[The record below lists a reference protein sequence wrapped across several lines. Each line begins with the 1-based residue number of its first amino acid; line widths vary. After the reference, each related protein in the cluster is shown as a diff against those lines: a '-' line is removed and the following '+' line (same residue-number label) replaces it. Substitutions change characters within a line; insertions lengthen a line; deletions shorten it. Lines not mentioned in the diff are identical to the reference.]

1 MSIATYDR
9 DIVVRHQ
16 ETEKEVMERAAARSI
31 NPRAEMYYR
40 LPGFLQPFLTWLT
53 ARPAPGETPK
63 SHSSHYHV
71 VTAFATLVAGVVFS
85 LAALELGGLWL
96 IALPFLMI
104 ISASG
109 MGKLQ
114 AVVFHHCAHGTVFQ
128 ERSTNRRV
136 GETIS
141 ILLLMKHFDVYQH
154 EHMLHHSP
162 NKLLTHEDEFTQ
174 FVMNLAGLRPGL
186 PKEVLWRRV
195 LISFVSPFFH
205 LRFLLARVSS
215 CLLSHSTVHNLIG
228 WAAWGWLFYGV
239 WLTGTWTELVVV
251 WLFPVVVLLQVGTA
265 LRTLCEHRFP
275 EQEVIDARG
284 KTFVCLATAG
294 VFPGAPVPEQPAR
307 TPGGL
312 ATWAGWWAAMLT
324 VHLFARVFVL
334 VGDAPCHDFHHRRPA
349 SRRWTDYIHA
359 RQKDAD
365 SGCPTYPLGYIE
377 TWGLFKAIDENLASL
392 STAARI

>member
-1 MSIATYDR
+1 
-9 DIVVRHQ
+9 
-16 ETEKEVMERAAARSI
+16 
-31 NPRAEMYYR
+31 
-40 LPGFLQPFLTWLT
+40 
-53 ARPAPGETPK
+53 
-63 SHSSHYHV
+63 
-71 VTAFATLVAGVVFS
+71 
-85 LAALELGGLWL
+85 
-96 IALPFLMI
+96 
-104 ISASG
+104 

-114 AVVFHHCAHGTVFQ
+114 AVVFHHCAHGTVFR

-136 GETIS
+136 GEAIS

-174 FVMNLAGLRPGL
+174 FIMNLAGLRPGL
-186 PKEVLWRRV
+186 PKADLRRRV
-195 LISFVSPFFH
+195 LISFISPFFH
-205 LRFLLARVSS
+205 LRFLLARFSS
-215 CLLSHSTVHNLIG
+215 CLLSHSTSHNLIG
-228 WAAWGWLFYGV
+228 CAAWGGLFYGV
-239 WLTGTWTELVVV
+239 WLTGTWTELAVV
-251 WLFPVVVLLQVGTA
+251 WLFPVVVLLQIGTA

-275 EQEVIDARG
+275 EPEVIEARG

-294 VFPGAPVPEQPAR
+294 VFPGAPVPEQSAA

-312 ATWAGWWAAMLT
+312 IAWIGWWSEMLT
-324 VHLFARVFVL
+324 IHLLSRVFVL

-377 TWGLFKAIDENLASL
+377 TWGLLEAIDENLDSL
-392 STAARI
+392 SMATRI

>member
-1 MSIATYDR
+1 
-9 DIVVRHQ
+9 
-16 ETEKEVMERAAARSI
+16 
-31 NPRAEMYYR
+31 
-40 LPGFLQPFLTWLT
+40 
-53 ARPAPGETPK
+53 
-63 SHSSHYHV
+63 
-71 VTAFATLVAGVVFS
+71 
-85 LAALELGGLWL
+85 
-96 IALPFLMI
+96 
-104 ISASG
+104 

-186 PKEVLWRRV
+186 PKAVLWRRV

-228 WAAWGWLFYGV
+228 WATWGGLFYGV

>member
-1 MSIATYDR
+1 MVIATYDH
-9 DIVVRHQ
+9 DISADANGLANDAEEWAPVRF
-16 ETEKEVMERAAARSI
+16 AD
-31 NPRAEMYYR
+31 PRTEMYRR
-40 LPGFLQPFLTWLT
+40 LPGFIQPFLTWLT
-53 ARPAPGETPK
+53 ARPAPGEAAK
-63 SHSSHYHV
+63 AHSSYYHV
-71 VTAFATLVAGVVFS
+71 ITAFATLGAGVAFS
-85 LAALELGGLWL
+85 LAAFAAGGLWL
-96 IALPFLMI
+96 AALPFLMI
-104 ISASG
+104 VSASG

-114 AVVFHHCAHGTVFQ
+114 AVVFHHCAHGTVFR

-162 NKLLTHEDEFTQ
+162 NKLLTYEDEFTQ

-186 PKEVLWRRV
+186 PKSVLWRRV

-205 LRFLLARVSS
+205 LRFLLARISS

-228 WAAWGWLFYGV
+228 WAAWGGLLYV
-239 WLTGTWTELVVV
+239 AWLTETWIEVAVV
-251 WLFPVVVLLQVGTA
+251 WLFPVVILLQIGTA

-275 EQEVIDARG
+275 EQEVIEARG

-294 VFPGAPVPEQPAR
+294 VFPGAAVPEQSAA

-312 ATWAGWWAAMLT
+312 VAWAGWWTTMLT

-377 TWGLFKAIDENLASL
+377 TWGLFEAIDENLASL
-392 STAARI
+392 STASRI

>member
-1 MSIATYDR
+1 MSIATYER
-9 DIVVRHQ
+9 DIIARNQ
-16 ETEKEVMERAAARSI
+16 EVTNDAMERASTRSI
-31 NPRAEMYYR
+31 DPRSEMHRR
-40 LPGFLQPFLTWLT
+40 LPGFIQPFLTWLT
-53 ARPAPGETPK
+53 ARPAPGETAK
-63 SHSSHYHV
+63 AHSAHYHV
-71 VTAFATLVAGVVFS
+71 ITAFATLIAGVALS
-85 LAALELGGLWL
+85 LAAFELGSVWL

-104 ISASG
+104 VSASG

-114 AVVFHHCAHGTVFQ
+114 AVVFHHCAHGTVFR

-186 PKEVLWRRV
+186 PKAVLWRRV

-205 LRFLLARVSS
+205 LRFLLARISS

-228 WAAWGWLFYGV
+228 WTTWGGLFYGV
-239 WLTGTWTELVVV
+239 WLTEAWIELVVV

-275 EQEVIDARG
+275 EPDVIEARG

-294 VFPGAPVPEQPAR
+294 VFPGAPVPQRLAT
-307 TPGGL
+307 TPDGL
-312 ATWAGWWAAMLT
+312 AAWAGWWTAMLT
-324 VHLFARVFVL
+324 IHLFARVFVL

-359 RQKDAD
+359 RQNDAD
-365 SGCPTYPLGYIE
+365 NGCPTYPLGYIE
-377 TWGLFKAIDENLASL
+377 TWGLFEAIDENLASL
-392 STAARI
+392 STADRI

>member
-1 MSIATYDR
+1 MSIATFERNISVKNDSSEGIANALPASAN
-9 DIVVRHQ
+9 DI
-16 ETEKEVMERAAARSI
+16 RAG
-31 NPRAEMYYR
+31 MYRR
-40 LPGFLQPFLTWLT
+40 LPASLQPFLTWLT
-53 ARPAPGETPK
+53 ARPAPGEAARPRTAMF
-63 SHSSHYHV
+63 HV
-71 VTAFATLVAGVVFS
+71 VTAFGTLGAGVALS
-85 LAALELGGLWL
+85 LLALHLSGFWL
-96 IALPFLMI
+96 AALPFLLI
-104 ISASG
+104 LSASG

-114 AVVFHHCAHGTVFQ
+114 AVVFHHCAHGTVFRKR
-128 ERSTNRRV
+128 ETNRLV

-186 PKEVLWRRV
+186 PKPVLWRRV
-195 LISFVSPFFH
+195 IISFVSPFFH
-205 LRFLLARVSS
+205 LRFLLARVSA
-215 CLLSHSTVHNLIG
+215 CLLSHSTAHNLIG
-228 WAAWGWLFYGV
+228 WAAWGGLFHLV
-239 WLTGTWTELVVV
+239 WLTGTWTEVAVA
-251 WLFPVVVLLQVGTA
+251 WLLPVTVLLQIGTA

-294 VFPGAPVPEQPAR
+294 VFPGAAVPAASAA

-312 ATWAGWWAAMLT
+312 LAWAGWWTSMLT
-324 VHLFARVFVL
+324 VHLFSRVFVL

-365 SGCPTYPLGYIE
+365 TGCQSFPLGYIE
-377 TWGLFKAIDENLASL
+377 TWGLIEAIDENLASL
-392 STAARI
+392 STAGKI

>member
-1 MSIATYDR
+1 VI
-9 DIVVRHQ
+9 
-16 ETEKEVMERAAARSI
+16 
-31 NPRAEMYYR
+31 
-40 LPGFLQPFLTWLT
+40 
-53 ARPAPGETPK
+53 
-63 SHSSHYHV
+63 
-71 VTAFATLVAGVVFS
+71 TAFGALGLGVVLS
-85 LAALELGGLWL
+85 LLVLRLGGFWL
-96 IALPFLMI
+96 ASLPFLLI
-104 ISASG
+104 LSASG

-114 AVVFHHCAHGTVFQ
+114 AVVFHHCSHGTVFRKR
-128 ERSTNRRV
+128 ETNRLV

-186 PKEVLWRRV
+186 AKSVLWRRV

-215 CLLSHSTVHNLIG
+215 CLLSHSTGHNLIG
-228 WAAWGWLFYGV
+228 WAAWSGVFHLAWLMDAWV
-239 WLTGTWTELVVV
+239 ELTIAWLL
-251 WLFPVVVLLQVGTA
+251 PVTVLLQIGTA

-294 VFPGAPVPEQPAR
+294 VFPGAPVPEQPA
-307 TPGGL
+307 TSLGGL
-312 ATWAGWWAAMLT
+312 FAWGGWWTSMLT
-324 VHLFARVFVL
+324 VHLFSRVFVL

-349 SRRWTDYIHA
+349 SRKWTDYIHA
-359 RQKDAD
+359 RQKDVD
-365 SGCPTYPLGYIE
+365 GGCPNFPLGYIE
-377 TWGLFKAIDENLASL
+377 TWGLFEAIDENLASL
-392 STAARI
+392 STASKI

>member
-1 MSIATYDR
+1 MSIATYER
-9 DIVVRHQ
+9 NISVQ
-16 ETEKEVMERAAARSI
+16 INGMEHATARSI
-31 NPRAEMYYR
+31 DPRAEMYRR
-40 LPGFLQPFLTWLT
+40 LPGLVQPFLTWLT
-53 ARPAPGETPK
+53 ARPAPGEAAK
-63 SHSSHYHV
+63 SRSAHYHV
-71 VTAFATLVAGVVFS
+71 VTAFAALAAGVALS
-85 LAALELGGLWL
+85 LAMLELGGACLA
-96 IALPFLMI
+96 ALPFLLI
-104 ISASG
+104 VSASG

-114 AVVFHHCAHGTVFQ
+114 AVVFHHCAHGTVFR

-136 GETIS
+136 GEAIS

-174 FVMNLAGLRPGL
+174 FIMNLAGLRPGL
-186 PKEVLWRRV
+186 PKADLRRRV
-195 LISFVSPFFH
+195 LISFISPFFH
-205 LRFLLARVSS
+205 LRFLLARFSS
-215 CLLSHSTVHNLIG
+215 CLLSHSTSHNLIG
-228 WAAWGWLFYGV
+228 CAAWGGLFYGV
-239 WLTGTWTELVVV
+239 WLTGTWTELAVV
-251 WLFPVVVLLQVGTA
+251 WLFPVVVLLQIGTA

-275 EQEVIDARG
+275 EPEVIEARG

-294 VFPGAPVPEQPAR
+294 VFPGAPVPEQSAA

-312 ATWAGWWAAMLT
+312 IAWIGWWSEMLT
-324 VHLFARVFVL
+324 IHLLSRVFVL

-377 TWGLFKAIDENLASL
+377 TWGLFEAIDENLASL

>member
-1 MSIATYDR
+1 M
-9 DIVVRHQ
+9 HH
-16 ETEKEVMERAAARSI
+16 
-31 NPRAEMYYR
+31 R

-53 ARPAPGETPK
+53 ARPAPGEAAK
-63 SHSSHYHV
+63 AHSSYYHV
-71 VTAFATLVAGVVFS
+71 VTAFATLVAGVTFS
-85 LAALELGGLWL
+85 LAALELGRLWL
-96 IALPFLMI
+96 IALPLLMI
-104 ISASG
+104 VTASG

-114 AVVFHHCAHGTVFQ
+114 AVVFHHCAHGTVFR
-128 ERSTNRRV
+128 ERLTNRRV
-136 GETIS
+136 GEAIS

-174 FVMNLAGLRPGL
+174 FVLNLAGLRPGL
-186 PKEVLWRRV
+186 PKAVLWRRV

-228 WAAWGWLFYGV
+228 CAAWGGLFYSV
-239 WLTGTWTELVVV
+239 WLTGTWTELAMV
-251 WLFPVVVLLQVGTA
+251 WLFPVVVLLQIGTA

-275 EQEVIDARG
+275 DQEVIDARG

-294 VFPGAPVPEQPAR
+294 VFPGAPVPQRSAT

-312 ATWAGWWAAMLT
+312 AAWAAWWGTMLT

-365 SGCPTYPLGYIE
+365 SGCPAYPLGYIE
-377 TWGLFKAIDENLASL
+377 TWGLFEAIDENLASL
-392 STAARI
+392 STAAHI

>member
-1 MSIATYDR
+1 MSIATYER
-9 DIVVRHQ
+9 HIPVRNDA
-16 ETEKEVMERAAARSI
+16 MEQATACSI
-31 NPRAEMYYR
+31 DPRAEMHRR
-40 LPGFLQPFLTWLT
+40 LPGFIQPFLTWLT
-53 ARPAPGETPK
+53 ARPAPGEMAK

-71 VTAFATLVAGVVFS
+71 VTAFGALLAGVTFS
-85 LAALELGGLWL
+85 LAALELGGAWL
-96 IALPFLMI
+96 MALPFLLI
-104 ISASG
+104 VSASG

-114 AVVFHHCAHGTVFQ
+114 AVVFHHCAHGTVFR

-136 GETIS
+136 GEAIS

-174 FVMNLAGLRPGL
+174 FIMNLAGLRPGL
-186 PKEVLWRRV
+186 PKADLWRRV

-205 LRFLLARVSS
+205 LRFLLARFSS
-215 CLLSHSTVHNLIG
+215 CLLSHSTSHNLIG
-228 WAAWGWLFYGV
+228 CAAWGGLFYGV

-251 WLFPVVVLLQVGTA
+251 WLFPVVVLLQIGTA

-275 EQEVIDARG
+275 EPEVIEARG

-294 VFPGAPVPEQPAR
+294 VFPGAPVPEQSAA

-312 ATWAGWWAAMLT
+312 IAWIGWWSEMLT
-324 VHLFARVFVL
+324 IHLLSRVFVL

-377 TWGLFKAIDENLASL
+377 TWGLLEAIDENLDSL
-392 STAARI
+392 SMATRI

>member
-1 MSIATYDR
+1 MSIATYER
-9 DIVVRHQ
+9 NISVQ
-16 ETEKEVMERAAARSI
+16 INGMEHATARSI
-31 NPRAEMYYR
+31 DPRAEMYRR
-40 LPGFLQPFLTWLT
+40 LPGLVQPFLTWLT
-53 ARPAPGETPK
+53 ARPAPGEAAK
-63 SHSSHYHV
+63 SRSAHYHV
-71 VTAFATLVAGVVFS
+71 VTAFAALAAGVALS
-85 LAALELGGLWL
+85 LAMLELGGACLA
-96 IALPFLMI
+96 ALPFLLI
-104 ISASG
+104 VSASG

-114 AVVFHHCAHGTVFQ
+114 AVVFHHCAHGTVFR

-136 GETIS
+136 GEAIS

-174 FVMNLAGLRPGL
+174 FIMNLAGLRPGL
-186 PKEVLWRRV
+186 PKADLRRRV
-195 LISFVSPFFH
+195 LISFISPFFH
-205 LRFLLARVSS
+205 LRFLLARFSS
-215 CLLSHSTVHNLIG
+215 CLLSHSTSHNLIG
-228 WAAWGWLFYGV
+228 CAAWGGLFYGV
-239 WLTGTWTELVVV
+239 WLTGTWTELAVV
-251 WLFPVVVLLQVGTA
+251 WLFPVVVLLQIGTA

-275 EQEVIDARG
+275 EPEVIEARG

-294 VFPGAPVPEQPAR
+294 VFPGAPVPEQSAA

-312 ATWAGWWAAMLT
+312 IAWIGWWSEMLT
-324 VHLFARVFVL
+324 IHLLSRVFVL

-377 TWGLFKAIDENLASL
+377 TWGLLEAIDENLDSL
-392 STAARI
+392 SMATRI

>member
-1 MSIATYDR
+1 MSIATYER
-9 DIVVRHQ
+9 DITVRN
-16 ETEKEVMERAAARSI
+16 EEVRNDVMERAPSRSSD
-31 NPRAEMYYR
+31 PRAEMHHR
-40 LPGFLQPFLTWLT
+40 LPGFIQPFLTWLT
-53 ARPAPGETPK
+53 ARPAPGENAK
-63 SHSSHYHV
+63 AHSSHYHV
-71 VTAFATLVAGVVFS
+71 ITAFAALIAGVAFS

-104 ISASG
+104 VSASG

-114 AVVFHHCAHGTVFQ
+114 AVVFHHCAHGTVFR

-174 FVMNLAGLRPGL
+174 FVLNLAGLRPGL
-186 PKEVLWRRV
+186 PKAILWRRV

-205 LRFLLARVSS
+205 LRFLLARISS
-215 CLLSHSTVHNLIG
+215 CLLSHSTVHNLAG
-228 WAAWGWLFYGV
+228 WAAWGGLFYGV
-239 WLTGTWTELVVV
+239 WLTGAWTELVVV
-251 WLFPVVVLLQVGTA
+251 WLFPVVVLLQIGTA

-275 EQEVIDARG
+275 DQEVIDARG

-294 VFPGAPVPEQPAR
+294 VFPGAPVPEQSAK
-307 TPGGL
+307 TLGGL
-312 ATWAGWWAAMLT
+312 VAWAGWWTAMLT

-359 RQKDAD
+359 RQNDAD

-377 TWGLFKAIDENLASL
+377 TWGLFEAIDENLASL

>member
-1 MSIATYDR
+1 MVVATYER
-9 DIVVRHQ
+9 DISADASGLANDADEWAPVRF
-16 ETEKEVMERAAARSI
+16 AD
-31 NPRAEMYYR
+31 PRAEMYCR
-40 LPGFLQPFLTWLT
+40 LPGFIQPFLTWLT
-53 ARPAPGETPK
+53 ARPAPGEAAK
-63 SHSSHYHV
+63 SHSSQYHV
-71 VTAFATLVAGVVFS
+71 ITAFATLAAGVALSF
-85 LAALELGGLWL
+85 AAFASGGLWL
-96 IALPFLMI
+96 TALPFLMI
-104 ISASG
+104 VSASG

-114 AVVFHHCAHGTVFQ
+114 AVVFHHCAHGTVFR

-186 PKEVLWRRV
+186 PKSVLWRRV

-205 LRFLLARVSS
+205 LRFLLARISS

-228 WAAWGWLFYGV
+228 WAVWGGLLYV
-239 WLTGTWTELVVV
+239 AWLTETWIEVTVV
-251 WLFPVVVLLQVGTA
+251 WLFPVVILLQVGTA

-275 EQEVIDARG
+275 EQDVIDARG

-294 VFPGAPVPEQPAR
+294 VFPGAPVPQQSAA

-312 ATWAGWWAAMLT
+312 VAWARWWTAMLT

-377 TWGLFKAIDENLASL
+377 TWGLFEAIDENLASL
-392 STAARI
+392 STASRI